1 MAGKFK
7 GKVGKVTKKKVASS
21 TKKGRAKKST
31 SMVKR
36 SPKLPTES
44 LLSRIAALTST
55 STAGRGVTESGSST
69 GNKQK
74 NNRSDL
80 VSSSNS
86 AADVGNS
93 FTASKNKD
101 SSLLLTKKKRAPPQ
115 KSIIEKPVGRAAL
128 ELVSA
133 GTASPHVASRHASSR
148 EQKKKKTSPFPVVP
162 NDDGND
168 DALDDTEEE
177 DEEEKGTEK
186 HKKTSSFHV
195 DGVERV
201 VPTKKIRTEA
211 DTRTTAEAVGLR
223 LLHQALKTQG
233 HNRVLPFQQRP
244 DYEYRLRHVATLGV
258 VELFRSLAV
267 ARKAGEAVANTLE
280 KGENEWYDGGAGG
293 GVRGGDVRLTE
304 DKIRE
309 RKEIV
314 SKEAFL
320 AALRG
325 SASVSG

>member
-7 GKVGKVTKKKVASS
+7 GKVGKLTKKKVASS
-21 TKKGRAKKST
+21 TKKGRSKKST

-55 STAGRGVTESGSST
+55 STGGRGIQENGSSEQ
-69 GNKQK
+69 NKQK
-74 NNRSDL
+74 KKLGDL
-80 VSSSNS
+80 ESSSS
-86 AADVGNS
+86 SEIDVGNS
-93 FTASKNKD
+93 FTGNKSKD
-101 SSLLLTKKKRAPPQ
+101 SSLLLKKKKRLQPE
-115 KSIIEKPVGRAAL
+115 KSMTDKPVGRAAL

-133 GTASPHVASRHASSR
+133 GASPRVASSRASSR
-148 EQKKKKTSPFPVVP
+148 EQGKRKKRPLAVAQDDHE
-162 NDDGND
+162 NDDT
-168 DALDDTEEE
+168 LEDTEEE
-177 DEEEKGTEK
+177 DEEGEGLHTKNT
-186 HKKTSSFHV
+186 TSSSFHA

-258 VELFRSLAV
+258 VELFRSLAA
-267 ARKAGEAVANTLE
+267 ARKAGEAVTNTLE
-280 KGENEWYDGGAGG
+280 KGESEWYDGGA
-293 GVRGGDVRLTE
+293 RGSEVRLTE

-309 RKEIV
+309 RKEMV

-325 SASVSG
+325 SSSVSG